1 MNKQTQDGRKSS
13 VQEAIQQAYLDSLQS
28 PGKITAAQ
36 LCKKAHVNRSSF
48 YNHFADIADV
58 RETLE
63 NELFESVAGE
73 LEKGTAFSYDF
84 FLHMI
89 QIIKRN
95 QILVTAVL
103 DNIQNSS
110 FFRNVVSY
118 FRHKYIRGF
127 EKDAPGLEQKEAES
141 LFTYILSGSIGII
154 SDWIRG
160 KEGEPEEEI
169 AGRISRLNG
178 AVLAY
183 ALQSG
188 TKNGHTL

>member
-1 MNKQTQDGRKSS
+1 M
-13 VQEAIQQAYLDSLQS
+13 
-28 PGKITAAQ
+28 
-36 LCKKAHVNRSSF
+36 
-48 YNHFADIADV
+48 
-58 RETLE
+58 
-63 NELFESVAGE
+63 
-73 LEKGTAFSYDF
+73 
-84 FLHMI
+84 
-89 QIIKRN
+89 
-95 QILVTAVL
+95 L

-118 FRHKYIRGF
+118 FRYKYIRGF

-183 ALQSG
+183 ALQCG